1 ADREQYSDVDYGKT
15 GYAKSDIHVGWGD
28 LDWTAESFNRFIYGL
43 SNRYK
48 RQYHQSTTTGDSTE
62 FRINHR
68 PNRVFEEITKVSHA
82 DRNRSIFDRTN
93 KLIATTKQLVSRT
106 KRSLEQTG
114 QFIKKH
120 FDQLQRSRAAFSEE
134 NRDIEYRER
143 SSNRFDFSNESR
155 TFKFRTGRIFGAIT
169 ARISRK
175 LEYPIAQAIND
186 SIKSAEFE
194 RHCQKLSAER
204 IEPFSTGNQQT
215 TDRFGESTLGNIAI
229 SATKRLLRRLRDAK
243 QADQYAWGNCRTLDD
258 LNQKLEQL
266 EPIVAEIRCKPKP
279 ATDWQLRFDG
289 YYPGYIRAYQE
300 LSAQQQ
306 QAYEDKKALWLIEI
320 TEQKTEKLLAYMTE
334 ARRHINSHDYER
346 IAEIIK
352 NDERMLNYLKC
363 DSILSHKNN
372 HLEDQRASYLSCL
385 KNFGE
390 IKERI
395 KTFTFTIYQSSNEAQ
410 LKITDIQPQPE
421 LKTKQENDSNA
432 DFDF

>member
-1 ADREQYSDVDYGKT
+1 
-15 GYAKSDIHVGWGD
+15 
-28 LDWTAESFNRFIYGL
+28 
-43 SNRYK
+43 
-48 RQYHQSTTTGDSTE
+48 
-62 FRINHR
+62 
-68 PNRVFEEITKVSHA
+68 
-82 DRNRSIFDRTN
+82 
-93 KLIATTKQLVSRT
+93 
-106 KRSLEQTG
+106 
-114 QFIKKH
+114 
-120 FDQLQRSRAAFSEE
+120 
-134 NRDIEYRER
+134 
-143 SSNRFDFSNESR
+143 ESR

-194 RHCQKLSAER
+194 KHCQRLSAER
-204 IEPFSTGNQQT
+204 IEPFSTGHQQT

-243 QADQYAWGNCRTLDD
+243 QADQYAWENCRTLDG

-266 EPIVAEIRCKPKP
+266 EPIVAEIRGKPKP

-372 HLEDQRASYLSCL
+372 HLEGQRVSYLSCL